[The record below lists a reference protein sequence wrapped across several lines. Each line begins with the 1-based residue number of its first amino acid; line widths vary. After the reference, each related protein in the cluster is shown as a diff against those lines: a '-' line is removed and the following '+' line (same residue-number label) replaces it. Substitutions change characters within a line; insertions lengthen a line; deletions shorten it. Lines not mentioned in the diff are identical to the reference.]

1 MPRRYPASASAD
13 ASRPSIVAH
22 DADAKVLEAL
32 DRCSQPLKL
41 SAGANF
47 AFVLALK
54 RWAARARERLAS
66 RSKRPKKKRKG
77 PAASSVLSKRLE
89 FHGLRTIEI
98 DGDGNCQFRAVSQQL
113 FGSEEHHML
122 VRERAVS
129 YMIERK
135 AEFSCFFPGRAFD
148 RYLTK
153 MARSREWGD
162 ELTLRAICNA
172 LGVAIHVITST
183 SENWYLKYTPDE
195 QQTAKQIFLGYV
207 APAHYN
213 AFGLPP
219 NLWAASEPSGQ
230 RFFRKKK
237 RKVEAIAPKPKAIA
251 KKPRMTK
258 REKIK
263 AGKMRCPSRSCGK
276 HARCSYCGRT
286 RAKIRKK

>member
-1 MPRRYPASASAD
+1 MPRRTSASASAD

-219 NLWAASEPSGQ
+219 EEK
-230 RFFRKKK
+230 KKK
-237 RKVEAIAPKPKAIA
+237 RKVEAIAPKAKAIA

-276 HARCSYCGRT
+276 HGRCSYCGRT
-286 RAKIRKK
+286 RAKIRTK

>member
-1 MPRRYPASASAD
+1 MPRRTSASASAD

-219 NLWAASEPSGQ
+219 EEK
-230 RFFRKKK
+230 KKK
-237 RKVEAIAPKPKAIA
+237 RKVEAIAPKAKAIA

-263 AGKMRCPSRSCGK
+263 AGKMRCPSRSCG
-276 HARCSYCGRT
+276 RPQSR
-286 RAKIRKK
+286 

>member
-1 MPRRYPASASAD
+1 
-13 ASRPSIVAH
+13 
-22 DADAKVLEAL
+22 
-32 DRCSQPLKL
+32 
-41 SAGANF
+41 
-47 AFVLALK
+47 
-54 RWAARARERLAS
+54 
-66 RSKRPKKKRKG
+66 
-77 PAASSVLSKRLE
+77 
-89 FHGLRTIEI
+89 
-98 DGDGNCQFRAVSQQL
+98 
-113 FGSEEHHML
+113 ML

-195 QQTAKQIFLGYV
+195 QQSAKQIFLGYV

-219 NLWAASEPSGQ
+219 EEK
-230 RFFRKKK
+230 KKK
-237 RKVEAIAPKPKAIA
+237 RKVEAIAPKAKAVA

-286 RAKIRKK
+286 RAKIRTK